1 MIGDDTG
8 TVHMDGEGRMPF
20 PISAVKHV
28 KGTPREVPCAL
39 CDARDARRLY
49 TKYGWGIGRCRRCGL
64 VYANPRAPEP
74 AILER
79 YNAEYF
85 WNEYLP
91 AAGAAGGNIDEAVLR
106 GRHMPML
113 EMIEREAGAGRR
125 MLEIGSGAGLF
136 LHVASQAG
144 WDAAGVELS
153 SVGSSFARER
163 LDLDV
168 RAEPAEAMS
177 FDPQSFDV
185 AVMFDVIEHL
195 FDPRAVLEAT
205 RCALKPGG
213 LLVVAT
219 PNFNAL
225 SRYALGVGWA
235 VLNPFEHMYYFTG
248 RTLAALLAS
257 CGYSAIR
264 RIRRF
269 APGGAIESMNYRY
282 THAPEA
288 WRASVYEYGVSRL
301 SEAQVK
307 SIQQWGA
314 GDTLLM
320 LAHVR

>member
-1 MIGDDTG
+1 M
-8 TVHMDGEGRMPF
+8 
-20 PISAVKHV
+20 
-28 KGTPREVPCAL
+28 
-39 CDARDARRLY
+39 
-49 TKYGWGIGRCRRCGL
+49 
-64 VYANPRAPEP
+64 
-74 AILER
+74 
-79 YNAEYF
+79 
-85 WNEYLP
+85 
-91 AAGAAGGNIDEAVLR
+91 
-106 GRHMPML
+106 
-113 EMIEREAGAGRR
+113 
-125 MLEIGSGAGLF
+125 
-136 LHVASQAG
+136 
-144 WDAAGVELS
+144 
-153 SVGSSFARER
+153 
-163 LDLDV
+163 
-168 RAEPAEAMS
+168 
-177 FDPQSFDV
+177 
-185 AVMFDVIEHL
+185 
-195 FDPRAVLEAT
+195 
-205 RCALKPGG
+205 
-213 LLVVAT
+213 AT

-288 WRASVYEYGVSRL
+288 WARIGVRNGVSRL